1 MIEDRVIKIKYFHT
15 LLNIFLCL
23 NSGMGQP
30 HKKYYI
36 CKFSFNR
43 NKDSEDR

>member
-1 MIEDRVIKIKYFHT
+1 MVGNGIIGIKYFPV
-15 LLNIFLCL
+15 LNFE
-23 NSGMGQP
+23 MGQS